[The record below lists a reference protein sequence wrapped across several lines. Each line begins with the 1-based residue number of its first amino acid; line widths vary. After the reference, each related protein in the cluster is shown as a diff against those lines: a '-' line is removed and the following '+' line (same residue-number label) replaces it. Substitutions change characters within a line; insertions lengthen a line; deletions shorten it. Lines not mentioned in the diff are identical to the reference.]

1 MKIDCSGTRFCGNLQ
16 LFRKK
21 RGMSR
26 LELARQVGIPRSLL
40 KILEEAEV
48 VPALEYELLERI
60 CQALH
65 ITLEELL
72 HTELEDVS

>member
-26 LELARQVGIPRSLL
+26 LELARQAGIPRSLL
-40 KILEEAEV
+40 KMLEEAEV

>member
-40 KILEEAEV
+40 KMLEEAEV

-65 ITLEELL
+65 VTLEELL
-72 HTELEDVS
+72 HT